1 MFLGDNNDFICQTGI
16 EDGMPC
22 VCERFQGALELAY
35 SGKSGS
41 IYGLASA
48 HFQSGQTTWSAEVVS
63 DQPEKVLEEIGVED
77 ALVYL
82 RELEKEG
89 KLRIYRF
96 PLTPGGVPTKKS
108 DLIVKSVRWT
118 IDFGE
123 QVLEDVKKYHP
134 DILHEVLRQLS

>member
-1 MFLGDNNDFICQTGI
+1 MTSKQFVYHASRKSGLRLTEPHTSTHRRAWVYATEDIPTSAMFLGDNNDFICQTGI

-48 HFQSGQTTWSAEVVS
+48 HFTSDQTTWPAEVVS

-89 KLRIYRF
+89 KLR
-96 PLTPGGVPTKKS
+96 
-108 DLIVKSVRWT
+108 
-118 IDFGE
+118 
-123 QVLEDVKKYHP
+123 
-134 DILHEVLRQLS
+134 